1 MNPQHI
7 HQNMGY
13 LPLLAEEGLK
23 VVNSYQGSVHLP
35 PDDYHQPQTSA
46 QQHYMPHYQVPGDGY
61 PHHHHHPHDRMQ
73 GMYIGPPGVGGPGG
87 GAGSS
92 TSAADDI
99 NLHSFDDNR
108 GGLVTFNQPQYL
120 PKTTAPLPA
129 EPKPKERSKK
139 SKGGQPKKRARNPAA
154 WKRNTNK
161 RLRNSGQ
168 PYINSNGC
176 VMPARKM
183 KESCKNCRQRCPERI
198 SEEQRQEI
206 FDDYWHSNKDW
217 TYRRMY
223 IIEHALPQPIQRR
236 RSKRDLDQKA
246 RRISFHYHLTCD
258 GIMEKVC
265 KRFFLNTLAVGE
277 KFVIISLHKKTVD
290 GKVIPDRR
298 GRHPAANQ
306 IPYDMKQEARR
317 HIQLNILNRPQEQ
330 VSLPKMYDSY
340 VQECEMHQRTTVK
353 KHFYRKLMNEELRI
367 SQQRLEGPDEVR
379 NEERPLDYT
388 PTPQVSAL
396 ECLIKELWQK
406 EQERIRNT
414 KPKCSLKDKL
424 KEYHALR
431 FGGKEYVNFKG
442 QVRPSRKMKEPC
454 ENCQK
459 ACTEHITEE
468 QRQHL
473 FNNFW
478 DPNKDWTEKKKYVLS
493 CTESRPVIKSRIRL
507 KRARAATRFGRPHRF
522 TYFFEVDG
530 KKVPV
535 CRKYFVNT
543 LGLSHNF
550 IASCIAKQDENG
562 DFDPAKRKKSGT
574 LAKLPPAAAQEIR
587 QHIIYNCWA
596 DPNKGREYQ
605 THSSTRGWS
614 WNVSKMYAAYRQC
627 CWMRGTKPASTYMYR
642 RVFCE
647 EMKIFEESKML
658 TASTPS
664 SSTRLAGKKQAES
677 KSGKA
682 ASSSLKQA
690 TAQELSATTSADGP
704 EGDILDNQD
713 EMSMEPTDA
722 ENDKDYQPSSEEE
735 YDEDD
740 DDDDEDYTPPKRKA
754 QVSAGPQ
761 CSVPV
766 VPPEQMPETYDGE
779 EKFAEEKDDELLED
793 FPSTSGQVDHTKP
806 RYRPSDTADMR
817 CAGQTYVNDKG
828 NVIPARKIKEP
839 CTNCRKQCLERVPQ
853 EMREKIFNMFWS
865 KEMPW
870 EKKRQYME
878 DCIEETAVKKRTLP
892 ASQMKLTR
900 KVHMKYTL
908 KLGDWQ
914 ENVCKLFFLNT
925 LGISQKFA
933 IVSLRKQKERL
944 LQDVEIPPFDPSDP
958 VSLPDP
964 VPLAPVPSEST
975 PAPTDN
981 ADSSFRDV
989 LSHLLLI
996 PTSNMS

>member
-1 MNPQHI
+1 
-7 HQNMGY
+7 
-13 LPLLAEEGLK
+13 
-23 VVNSYQGSVHLP
+23 
-35 PDDYHQPQTSA
+35 
-46 QQHYMPHYQVPGDGY
+46 
-61 PHHHHHPHDRMQ
+61 
-73 GMYIGPPGVGGPGG
+73 MYIGPPGLGG
-87 GAGSS
+87 GGGGGGGSS
-92 TSAADDI
+92 SSGGDEI

-120 PKTTAPLPA
+120 PKSSAPLPA

-139 SKGGQPKKRARNPAA
+139 SKGGPPKKRARDPAS

-176 VMPARKM
+176 IMPARKM
-183 KESCKNCRQRCPERI
+183 KEPCKNCRQRCTERFN
-198 SEEQRQEI
+198 EEQRQEI
-206 FDDYWHSNKDW
+206 FDGYWDTNKDW
-217 TYRRMY
+217 TFRRMY
-223 IIEHALPQPIQRR
+223 IIEHAVPQPIQRR
-236 RSKRDLDQKA
+236 RSKKEMDQKA

-277 KFVIISLHKKTVD
+277 KFVIISLHKKTMD

-306 IPYDMKQEARR
+306 IPYQMKQEARR
-317 HIQLNILNRPQEQ
+317 HIQAHLLNRPQEQ

-340 VQECEMHQRTTVK
+340 VQECEMHQGPSVK

-367 SQQRLEGPDEVR
+367 SQQRLDGPGDPR

-388 PTPQVSAL
+388 PAPQVSAL

-424 KEYHALR
+424 REYHALR

-468 QRQHL
+468 QRQNL
-473 FNNFW
+473 FDYFW
-478 DPNKDWTEKKKYVLS
+478 DPNKDWTDKKKYVLS
-493 CTESRPVIKSRIRL
+493 CTESRPVVNSRIRM
-507 KRARAATRFGRPHRF
+507 KRSRAATRFNKPQRF

-530 KKVPV
+530 KKVSV

-562 DFDPAKRKKSGT
+562 EFDPAKTKKCGT
-574 LAKLPPAAAQEIR
+574 LAKLPPAAAKEIR

-614 WNVSKMYAAYRQC
+614 WNVSKMYSAYRQC
-627 CWMRGTKPASTYMYR
+627 CWLRGTKPASTYMYR

-664 SSTRLAGKKQAES
+664 SSTRQAGKKQADS
-677 KSGKA
+677 KSGKVSTSTA
-682 ASSSLKQA
+682 GSSKQA
-690 TAQELSATTSADGP
+690 AVEESFGTTSSADTSRS
-704 EGDILDNQD
+704 ERQETEDD
-713 EMSMEPTDA
+713 EMPNESVVK
-722 ENDKDYQPSSEEE
+722 DKEYRPSS
-735 YDEDD
+735 DEDD
-740 DDDDEDYTPPKRKA
+740 EEEEEEDADDYTTPKKKALVAADPQCSVLLAPTEQMPVSDDDDED
-754 QVSAGPQ
+754 
-761 CSVPV
+761 
-766 VPPEQMPETYDGE
+766 DE
-779 EKFAEEKDDELLED
+779 EESDDEDDERLED
-793 FPSTSGQVDHTKP
+793 VPSTSGHIGHPKP
-806 RYRPSDTADMR
+806 RHRTWDTSDMR

-853 EMREKIFNMFWS
+853 ELREKIFNMFWS
-865 KEMPW
+865 KEMTW
-870 EKKRQYME
+870 EKKRQYIE
-878 DCIEETAVKKRTLP
+878 DCIEENAVKKRTLP
-892 ASQMKLTR
+892 ASQLKLNR

-908 KLGDWQ
+908 KLGNWQ
-914 ENVCKLFFLNT
+914 ENVCKLFFMNT

-944 LQDVEIPPFDPSDP
+944 LQDVDIPSFDPPESIP
-958 VSLPDP
+958 LPDP
-964 VPLAPVPSEST
+964 APLTPVPGVPTT
-975 PAPTDN
+975 PAPLEN
-981 ADSSFRDV
+981 ADSSLRDV